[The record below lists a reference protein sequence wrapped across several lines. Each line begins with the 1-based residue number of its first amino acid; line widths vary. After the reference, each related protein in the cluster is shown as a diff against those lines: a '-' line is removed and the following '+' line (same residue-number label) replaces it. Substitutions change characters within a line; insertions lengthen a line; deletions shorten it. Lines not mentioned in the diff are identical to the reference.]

1 MEKIDDTGIMGDASL
16 GNDSATEGEI
26 EAARPKGQIESETD
40 ELDWDNSPHN
50 PFNWPAW
57 KKALQVV
64 MLSSAGLLSQVHP
77 IPSIPTPN

>member
-1 MEKIDDTGIMGDASL
+1 MATINETGDAPAGSL
-16 GNDSATEGEI
+16 GDSTTENDLEI
-26 EAARPKGQIESETD
+26 ARPREQQEKD

-64 MLSSAGLLSQVHP
+64 MLSSSALLA
-77 IPSIPTPN
+77 